1 MERLRTFL
9 VELYRGSRERYIH
22 ARYALVAFDLAIIVY
37 FVTTTFLPPYHWI
50 AIVDLVIGTVLLIE
64 LLARALIERDRIQF
78 LLQAWTILDIVV
90 IASLLI
96 PAMTGSFV
104 FLRVLRALRLMRSYF
119 VVRELRSHSR
129 FFARN
134 EEIIFSALNLL
145 VFVFVV
151 SAAVYVL
158 QAPVNPSISNYVD
171 ALYFTITTLTTT
183 GFGDITL
190 TGTLGRLLSVLIM
203 IVGVTLFLRLVQTIV
218 RPSKVRHECP
228 DCGLARH
235 DPDAVHCKHCGR
247 LLHIDTDG
255 T

>member
-1 MERLRTFL
+1 MEHLRRFL
-9 VELYRGSRERYIH
+9 VELYRGSKERYVH
-22 ARYALVAFDLAIIVY
+22 ARYALVVFDLVIIVY
-37 FVTTTFLPPYHWI
+37 FVVTTFLPPYSWI
-50 AIVDLVIGTVLLIE
+50 AIVDLLIGTVLLVE
-64 LLARALIERDRIQF
+64 LLARALIERDRINF
-78 LLQAWTILDIVV
+78 LLQPWTILDIVV

-119 VVRELRSHSR
+119 VVRELRRHSK

-145 VFVFVV
+145 VFVFIV
-151 SAAVYVL
+151 SATVYVL
-158 QAPVNPSISNYVD
+158 QAPVNSSISNYVD

-203 IVGVTLFLRLVQTIV
+203 VVGVTLFLRVVQTIV

-228 DCGLARH
+228 DCGLSRH

-247 LLHIDTDG
+247 LLHIDTEG
-255 T
+255 V

>member
-1 MERLRTFL
+1 MEQLRTFL
-9 VELYRGSRERYIH
+9 VELYRGSKERYIH
-22 ARYALVAFDLAIIVY
+22 ARYALVAFDLLTIVY
-37 FVTTTFLPPYHWI
+37 FVVTTFLPPYSWI
-50 AIVDLVIGTVLLIE
+50 AIVDLLIGTVLLAE
-64 LLARALIERDRIQF
+64 LLARTVIERDRIHF
-78 LLQAWTILDIVV
+78 YLHPWTILDIAV

-119 VVRELRSHSR
+119 VVRELRRHFK

-145 VFVFVV
+145 VFVFIV
-151 SAAVYVL
+151 AAGVYVL

-228 DCGLARH
+228 DCGLSRH

-247 LLHIDTDG
+247 LLHIDTEG
-255 T
+255 A

>member
-1 MERLRTFL
+1 MEQLRTFL
-9 VELYRGSRERYIH
+9 VELYRGSKERYVH
-22 ARYALVAFDLAIIVY
+22 ARFALVAFDLLTIVY
-37 FVTTTFLPPYHWI
+37 FVVTTFLPPYSWI
-50 AIVDLVIGTVLLIE
+50 VIVDLLIGTVLLVE
-64 LLARALIERDRIQF
+64 LSARTVIERDRIHFF
-78 LLQAWTILDIVV
+78 LQPWTILDIVV

-119 VVRELRSHSR
+119 VVRELRRHFK

-134 EEIIFSALNLL
+134 EDIIFSALNLL
-145 VFVFVV
+145 VFVFIV
-151 SAAVYVL
+151 SAGVYVL

-218 RPSKVRHECP
+218 RPSKIRHECP
-228 DCGLARH
+228 DCGLSRH

-247 LLHIDTDG
+247 LLHIDTEG